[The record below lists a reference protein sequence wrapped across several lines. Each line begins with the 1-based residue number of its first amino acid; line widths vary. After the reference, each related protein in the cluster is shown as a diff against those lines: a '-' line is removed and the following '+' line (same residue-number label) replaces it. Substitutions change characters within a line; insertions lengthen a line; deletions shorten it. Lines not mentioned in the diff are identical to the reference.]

1 MPTFGILA
9 SPLSCDRMRVY
20 NGDDFECWGAHRV
33 SFFIMSCFTLCLYL
47 PFGLVSS
54 LVFHEYVT
62 PPPRGDLSCP

>member
-1 MPTFGILA
+1 
-9 SPLSCDRMRVY
+9 MRVY
-20 NGDDFECWGAHRV
+20 NGDDFECWGVHRV

-62 PPPRGDLSCP
+62 QHQGE